1 MQIYYALIY
10 AKPGYQLG
18 YVAPK
23 VSKLPHPKN
32 NLHIVNAA
40 KTGNFDNITV
50 LFFISLVS
58 GCLTFTKKEKPN

>member
-23 VSKLPHPKN
+23 VSKFPHPEN
-32 NLHIVNAA
+32 NLHVVNSA

-50 LFFISLVS
+50 LMLSR
-58 GCLTFTKKEKPN
+58 